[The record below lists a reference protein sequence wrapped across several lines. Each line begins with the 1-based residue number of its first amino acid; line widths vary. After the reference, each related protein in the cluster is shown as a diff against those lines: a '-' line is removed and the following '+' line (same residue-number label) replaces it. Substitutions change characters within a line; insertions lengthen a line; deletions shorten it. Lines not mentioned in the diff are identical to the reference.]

1 MTPAT
6 SPPPR
11 ASPHEMSDQ
20 EAMQLLSRLCQ
31 SDRRS
36 EFAQAIFPYDPEKYR
51 SKSEWRKAVGTRVSN
66 DIHRD
71 PELCQ
76 RMYRAGYKP
85 RVTGYTLEQRVILV
99 KYYALYGAIKNNNN
113 QIK

>member
-20 EAMQLLSRLCQ
+20 EAMEILGRLCQ

-71 PELCQ
+71 AELCM

-85 RVTGYTLEQRVILV
+85 RVTGYTLEQRMILV
-99 KYYALYGAIKNNNN
+99 KYYALYGAIKNNNY
-113 QIK
+113 QH